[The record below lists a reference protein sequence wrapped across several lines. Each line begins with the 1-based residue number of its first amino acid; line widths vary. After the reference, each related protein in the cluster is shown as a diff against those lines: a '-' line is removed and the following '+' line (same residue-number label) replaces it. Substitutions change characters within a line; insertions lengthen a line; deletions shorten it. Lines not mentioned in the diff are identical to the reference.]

1 MPFTAS
7 LHLCALA
14 ATGALALSA
23 VDFERPHDTPA
34 AADEMVSFAAPV
46 RLMAGDEYLGTG
58 RMYPSPAVHDWNGDG
73 RNDVLIGDL
82 HGRVTVALR
91 GEDGA
96 LGAEAKAKTRDDE
109 LLDFGNW

>member
-23 VDFERPHDTPA
+23 VDFERPQDTR
-34 AADEMVSFAAPV
+34 DRLEGMMIFAAPV

-73 RNDVLIGDL
+73 RSDVVIGDL
-82 HGRVTVALR
+82 PGRVTVALR